1 MPVELT
7 AYDVDLLWRE
17 RRRCTE
23 CGDIWTL
30 PGTRPRLCHYC
41 AQGRFWS
48 TPRITEVPN
57 DQLCLDFGPD
67 DSCTGFPDI
76 PEHLPPR
83 GPA

>member
-1 MPVELT
+1 MTLELT

-48 TPRITEVPN
+48 TPQITEIPK
-57 DQLCLDFGPD
+57 DQLCLDFG
-67 DSCTGFPDI
+67 
-76 PEHLPPR
+76 
-83 GPA
+83 AN